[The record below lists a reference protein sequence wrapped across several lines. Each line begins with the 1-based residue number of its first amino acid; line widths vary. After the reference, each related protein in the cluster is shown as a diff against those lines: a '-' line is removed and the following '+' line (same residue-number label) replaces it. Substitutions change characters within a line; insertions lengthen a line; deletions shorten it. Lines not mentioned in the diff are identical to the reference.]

1 VDDAAELD
9 RLLAEGEAA
18 PVDGWD
24 FSWFAGRATE
34 QRPSWGY
41 ARTVLPPR
49 VAAAGRLL
57 DVQTGGGEVLAEV
70 LTRAG
75 QRPGLVAATEGWP
88 PNVAV
93 AGRHLRPLGASVV
106 EVADDADLPFASGS
120 FDLVTSR
127 HPTRVR
133 WPEIARVLRRGG
145 TYLAQHV
152 GAGSVRE
159 LTDFMMGPQP
169 VGRSRD
175 PEHVAT
181 RAEAAGLRVVD
192 LRSEALRTEFYDI
205 AAVVAFLRKVVWI
218 VPGFTVAGYRD
229 RLAALHAH
237 IRAEGAFVAHS
248 RRFLIEAYRSE

>member
-1 VDDAAELD
+1 VDDTAELE

-24 FSWFAGRATE
+24 FAWFVGRAAE

-41 ARTVLPPR
+41 TRTVLPPR
-49 VAAAGRLL
+49 LAAAARLL
-57 DVQTGGGEVLAEV
+57 DVQTGGGEVLAEM
-70 LTRAG
+70 LTRSG
-75 QRPGLVAATEGWP
+75 KRPTLVAATEGWP

-93 AGRHLRPLGASVV
+93 AGQHLRPLGASVV
-106 EVADDADLPFASGS
+106 EVADGACLPFASGS

-127 HPTRVR
+127 HPTQVQ
-133 WPEIARVLRRGG
+133 WSEIARVLCDGG

-152 GAGSVRE
+152 GAGSVHE
-159 LTDFMMGPQP
+159 LTDFLMGPRP

-181 RAEAAGLRVVD
+181 QAEAAGLRVAD

-229 RLAALHAH
+229 RLAALHEH
-237 IRAEGAFVAHS
+237 IRTEGTFVAYAQ
-248 RRFLIEAYRSE
+248 RFLIEAYRPE